1 MEIGKL
7 VGDLDI
13 DNDRVLL
20 STDLEGYVTQ
30 NQVGEAVNQALK
42 NLNIGDIVSDVLA
55 QNLSVE
61 VLKIISVNNVYV
73 ADVLDGVEGDGSRID
88 SGGALA

>member
-30 NQVGEAVNQALK
+30 NQVSEAVNQAVKDLV
-42 NLNIGDIVSDVLA
+42 IGDIVSNVLA
-55 QNLSVE
+55 QNLSAQ
-61 VLKIISVNNVYV
+61 VLKIIKDNHEQVV
-73 ADVLDGVEGDGSRID
+73 DVLDGTENNEARID

>member
-30 NQVGEAVNQALK
+30 NQVSEAVNQALK

-55 QNLSVE
+55 QNLSAE
-61 VLKIISVNNVYV
+61 VLKIISANNEYV
-73 ADVLDGVEGDGSRID
+73 VDVLDGVEGDGSRID

>member
-55 QNLSVE
+55 QNLSAE

-88 SGGALA
+88 SGGSLA

>member
-30 NQVGEAVNQALK
+30 NQVGEAVN
-42 NLNIGDIVSDVLA
+42 
-55 QNLSVE
+55 
-61 VLKIISVNNVYV
+61 
-73 ADVLDGVEGDGSRID
+73 
-88 SGGALA
+88 

>member
-30 NQVGEAVNQALK
+30 NQVNDAVNQALQ
-42 NLNIGDIVSDVLA
+42 NLLA
-55 QNLSVE
+55 QNLSAE
-61 VLKIISVNNVYV
+61 VLKIIQDNHEQVV
-73 ADVLDGVEGDGSRID
+73 DVLDGTEDNESRID

>member
-30 NQVGEAVNQALK
+30 DQVSEAITQALK

-55 QNLSVE
+55 QNLSTE
-61 VLKIISVNNVYV
+61 VLQIISANNEYV
-73 ADVLDGVEGDGSRID
+73 VDVLDGTKDDESRID

>member
-20 STDLEGYVTQ
+20 STDLNEYVKQ
-30 NQVGEAVNQALK
+30 NEVSEAINQALK
-42 NLNIGDIVSDVLA
+42 NLNIGDLVSDVLA
-55 QNLSVE
+55 QNLSTE
-61 VLKIISVNNVYV
+61 VLKIISANNEYV
-73 ADVLDGVEGDGSRID
+73 VDVLDGVEGDGSRID